1 MSSTNRWGIA
11 AAGFPMRMALGAVY
25 AWSLFRTPLARQFH
39 WLIEDVTFTF
49 TVSIFV
55 LGVAAFFGGLW
66 LNKKGGPGRW
76 QID

>member
-1 MSSTNRWGIA
+1 MDSKWTRFPAGMERLPDST
-11 AAGFPMRMALGAVY
+11 
-25 AWSLFRTPLARQFH
+25 ARQFH
-39 WLIEDVTFTF
+39 WFIEDVAFIFTI
-49 TVSIFV
+49 SIFV

>member
-1 MSSTNRWGIA
+1 ME
-11 AAGFPMRMALGAVY
+11 V
-25 AWSLFRTPLARQFH
+25 FRAPLARQFH
-39 WLIEDVTFTF
+39 WFIEDVTFIF
-49 TVSIFV
+49 TISIFV